1 MSSRIALGN
10 VIIDRDL
17 FEVWVGD
24 ERIELTFVEFELL
37 FTLARNPGKVI
48 PRSRLLLAVWNERSA
63 GEDNKLTVHISRLR
77 KKLRGS
83 IDWRIE
89 TVTKRGYALTPVSQ
103 PTTGRATSSGGGRL
117 RQMPGEIQ
125 QFPRKGGRNG

>member
-37 FTLARNPGKVI
+37 SALARNAGKVI
-48 PRSRLLLAVWNERSA
+48 PRSQLLLAVWNERSA

-83 IDWRIE
+83 NHWRIE
-89 TVTKRGYALTPVSQ
+89 TITKRGYALTPVPQ
-103 PTTGRATSSGGGRL
+103 PTTGRALGSGGGRL
-117 RQMPGEIQ
+117 RQTPG
-125 QFPRKGGRNG
+125 

>member
-1 MSSRIALGN
+1 MKSRTVLGD

-37 FTLARNPGKVI
+37 CTLARNAGKVI
-48 PRSRLLLAVWNERSA
+48 PRSRLLLAVWRERSA
-63 GEDNKLTVHISRLR
+63 GEDNKLTVHMSRLR

-83 IDWRIE
+83 SHWRIE
-89 TVTKRGYALTPVSQ
+89 TVTKRGYALSPVPEPTNK
-103 PTTGRATSSGGGRL
+103 PTTRLGPDRL
-117 RQMPGEIQ
+117 RPTPGEI
-125 QFPRKGGRNG
+125 

>member
-1 MSSRIALGN
+1 MKSRTVLGD

-37 FTLARNPGKVI
+37 CTLARNAGKVI
-48 PRSRLLLAVWNERSA
+48 PRSRLLLAVWSERSA
-63 GEDNKLTVHISRLR
+63 GEDNKLTVHMSRLR

-83 IDWRIE
+83 SHWRIE
-89 TVTKRGYALTPVSQ
+89 TVTKRGYALRSRGP
-103 PTTGRATSSGGGRL
+103 PPGPALGSGGGRL
-117 RQMPGEIQ
+117 QQTLGEIQ
-125 QFPRKGGRNG
+125 HFP